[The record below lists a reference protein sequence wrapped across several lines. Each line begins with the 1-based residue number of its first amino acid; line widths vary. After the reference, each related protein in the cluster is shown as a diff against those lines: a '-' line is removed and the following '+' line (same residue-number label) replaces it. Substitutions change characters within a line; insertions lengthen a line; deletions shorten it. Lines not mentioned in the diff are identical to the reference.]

1 MAGTLSVQKIQGLA
15 TSATPT
21 TIEIAS
27 GHTLTQ
33 PGSIVQ
39 TVSSSTSTYTNIAST
54 SFADTTLTATITPK
68 FSTSK
73 IMIIISQNLGTDRNG
88 NAIYGSL
95 QLMRDSTVIQTQ
107 TYIGAIEAVGTT
119 TVKSIASHAIT
130 HLDSPNTTSA
140 TVYKTQGKVTNTSSS
155 GVMRCQWDNGVS
167 HITLMEIA
175 Q

>member
-1 MAGTLSVQKIQGLA
+1 MEYSVSTLKTNTIQAATGTTLNV
-15 TSATPT
+15 
-21 TIEIAS
+21 AS
-27 GHTLTQ
+27 GHVLTQ

-39 TVSSSTSTYTNIAST
+39 TVSGSTSTYTNIAST

-73 IMIIISQNLGTDRNG
+73 IMIIISQNLGTDRDN
-88 NAIYGSL
+88 NSVFGSL

-107 TYIGAIEAVGTT
+107 TYIGAIEAGGSSA
-119 TVKSIASHAIT
+119 VKSIVSHAIT
-130 HLDSPNTTSA
+130 HLDSPSTTSA
-140 TVYKTQGKVTNTSSS
+140 TVYKTQAKVTTTSNNA
-155 GVMRCQWDNGVS
+155 VMRCQWDNGVS